1 MKTKLIYIG
10 LILLM
15 NSCLAVRAPQVYL
28 GMSESE
34 FRDKAKYEEI
44 VEMTGDVTIY
54 RVTYGAMGQEVRF
67 YYFRNNKLINID
79 EGVRKTDAR
88 IRIDSNK

>member
-15 NSCLAVRAPQVYL
+15 NSCLAVKAPQVYL
-28 GMSESE
+28 GMSESQ

-44 VEMTGDVTIY
+44 VEMRNDLTIY
-54 RVTYGAMGQEVRF
+54 RVTYGAMGTRSKILLF
-67 YYFRNNKLINID
+67 
-79 EGVRKTDAR
+79 
-88 IRIDSNK
+88 

>member
-44 VEMTGDVTIY
+44 NIEITKI
-54 RVTYGAMGQEVRF
+54 EKIF
-67 YYFRNNKLINID
+67 YEQGMRL
-79 EGVRKTDAR
+79 
-88 IRIDSNK
+88 